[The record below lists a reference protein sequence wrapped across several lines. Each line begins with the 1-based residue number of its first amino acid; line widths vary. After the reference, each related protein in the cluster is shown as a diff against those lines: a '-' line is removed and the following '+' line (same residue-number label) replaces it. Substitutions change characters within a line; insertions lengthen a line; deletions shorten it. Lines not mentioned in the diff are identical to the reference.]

1 MRRAARR
8 HARPFDPAYKLLLS
22 HPRIAADLIRLL
34 GHDRIDDLD
43 LDRLE
48 RLPAEHVRDNLRLRR
63 EDLPWLAPYKQSAR
77 RSPGAGVVFQFEY
90 LCLQAP
96 LLGLYFS
103 YSSLCPSA
111 VVR

>member
-1 MRRAARR
+1 MRRAPRR

-22 HPRIAADLIRLL
+22 HPRVAADLIRLL

-43 LDRLE
+43 LDRLQ

-63 EDLPWLAPYKQSAR
+63 EDLPWLAPYKRSAR

-96 LLGLYFS
+96 YWNCIFI
-103 YSSLCPSA
+103 
-111 VVR
+111 